1 MRSAA
6 ASSVMS
12 ARPTYSRVRFVVGET
27 VVAMR
32 HLGVRNATTNYGRVS
47 GGRLTT
53 RLYAHAVDERAPDTG
68 RPD

>member
-6 ASSVMS
+6 ASSVMR
-12 ARPTYSRVRFVVGET
+12 ARPTYSRVRFVAGGSL
-27 VVAMR
+27 VAMR
-32 HLGVRNATTNYGRVS
+32 HLGVTNATMIYGRVS

-53 RLYAHAVDERAPDTG
+53 RLYAHAVDEPAPDTG